1 MSKVSVKNDVWAPF
15 QPIDQAQN
23 SQKRKRSSATLK
35 GSGIEKHVS
44 NKRSKAKK
52 TTTADAAAT
61 AANSPSSV
69 TITKSVV
76 WIGATLLQRQ
86 GGEKKEEEE
95 EKNSSSIKNEE
106 APSTTA
112 AFSIFYGVNDTRNFT
127 ERVNIDQNQNIDH
140 VYVMGVIRAIE
151 KCEDDSSAL
160 SIHTGSKMLQS
171 VLDHTDDQDNK
182 QGDICQAIKEKI
194 ANRKGAT
201 SIRSAANN
209 EDGYQAAHKLASERL
224 LEVYADDDLA
234 DRMEIDDAEKDL
246 VESLQV
252 AESNADVSVTT
263 TSCSTEEV
271 KLNSDNTETFVTTT
285 TVIKEETVTVV
296 STDADAE
303 QLQQQQQQTLPPPPS
318 WAATLNLRNLLD
330 ILKAPFTRNK

>member
-15 QPIDQAQN
+15 QPIDQPQN

-35 GSGIEKHVS
+35 DSGNDKHVS

-52 TTTADAAAT
+52 TATNASATA

-76 WIGATLLQRQ
+76 WIGATLMQRQ
-86 GGEKKEEEE
+86 GGKKEEEE
-95 EKNSSSIKNEE
+95 KGSSSIKYEE
-106 APSTTA
+106 VPSTTA

-127 ERVNIDQNQNIDH
+127 ERVSINQNQNIEH
-140 VYVMGVIRAIE
+140 VYIMGAIRALE

-160 SIHTGSKMLQS
+160 SIHTGSKVLQS
-171 VLDHTDDQDNK
+171 VLDHDDQDNK
-182 QGDICQAIKEKI
+182 QDDICQQIKAKI

-201 SIRSAANN
+201 SIRSAAKN
-209 EDGYQAAHKLASERL
+209 EDEYQAAHKLASERL
-224 LEVYADDDLA
+224 LEISADGALA
-234 DRMEIDDAEKDL
+234 DHMEVDGTERDL

-252 AESNADVSVTT
+252 GESNTNVSVTA

-271 KLNSDNTETFVTTT
+271 MLNSDNTETVVTTT
-285 TVIKEETVTVV
+285 TVVKEETVTII
-296 STDADAE
+296 SSDADAE
-303 QLQQQQQQTLPPPPS
+303 QVLQQQTLPPPPS
-318 WAATLNLRNLLD
+318 WAATLNLRNLLE